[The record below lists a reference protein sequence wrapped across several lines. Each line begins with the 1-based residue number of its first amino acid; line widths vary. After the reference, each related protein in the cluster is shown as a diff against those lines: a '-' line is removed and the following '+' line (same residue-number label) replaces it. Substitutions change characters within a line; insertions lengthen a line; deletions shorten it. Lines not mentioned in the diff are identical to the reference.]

1 VRLRV
6 SDNAEDSNPS
16 QAVLHGTEDDPGYRT
31 ARASKAGKA
40 SQTPKAHIDA
50 LIRQAG
56 KLTPA
61 DIARL
66 RTLLPAPGAE

>member
-1 VRLRV
+1 M
-6 SDNAEDSNPS
+6 A
-16 QAVLHGTEDDPGYRT
+16 AA
-31 ARASKAGKA
+31 ARNS
-40 SQTPKAHIDA
+40 PKAHIEA

-66 RTLLPAPGAE
+66 RTLLPAPAAEADQRAAS